1 MFAADTYERSGLFY
15 LGRPIASVDR
25 APLDQPLLYDS
36 RHLLTH
42 GVIVGMTGSG
52 KTGLG
57 AVLLEE
63 AAIDG
68 IPAIAIDPKG
78 DLGNLLLTF
87 PELRADQFAPWAPP
101 NEDPAVVA
109 ARAHEGLAAS
119 GQDGARIA
127 RFASSVQRTIYTPG
141 ASAGARLSLLRSFE
155 PPAAGADAE
164 IARERAVATVSA
176 LLGLVGLDA
185 DPMRS
190 AEHTLVTNVLLSA
203 WSEGHALDL
212 SELLRRIQ
220 TPPFDRIGAM
230 DLESVVPTKQRQS
243 IARSINNAFASPAF
257 AGFLQGEPLDV
268 AKLLW
273 TADGRP
279 RLSIVSIAHLGEAER
294 MFFVT
299 LLLGELVT
307 WMRAQPGTTSLRAL
321 LYMDEV
327 FGFFPPVAVPPSK
340 PPMLTLLKQAR
351 AYGLGVVLATQNPVD
366 LDYKGLSNTGTW
378 MLGRLQTERD
388 KARVLDGLEG
398 VSAASGGAFDRASID
413 ATLSGLP
420 KRTFLL
426 HDVNERAP
434 VLFETRWA
442 LSYLRGP
449 LTRADIARLSATA
462 SSAPIAEPQDGAHPS
477 GATLGSHA
485 PAVAPSGPGG
495 GVSAGGAAPLIAA
508 AASARPLVAAGID
521 EVFLTGAAT
530 AGVAHT
536 PHVLCRLSA
545 HYVLASAQLDAWL
558 APTLVAPLVDDAPA
572 WARAWVFMEPPIG
585 AATPPAGA
593 TFAPLAARAAR
604 AESYTAWRKT
614 ATEHVYRDRPL
625 ILLAAPALGLSSTF
639 GESREAFAARATQV
653 AREQRDAATQ
663 KLREKY
669 RARVEGAR
677 RKLTAADDKLARARA
692 LHQESHVNQTL
703 EIGSSVL
710 GAIFGQGSAVRG
722 AVAAAKRAQRA
733 SRRGEEVDRAE
744 TQAMA
749 ARESLSALEHEVQ
762 GRLAEIGAAHE
773 PARIVIEELQIR
785 AKKADLRVEHV
796 ALAWIAG

>member
-15 LGRPIASVDR
+15 LGRPVASADR

-42 GVIVGMTGSG
+42 AVIVGMTGSG

-101 NEDPAVVA
+101 NEDPVVIA
-109 ARAHEGLAAS
+109 ARAQEGLAKS

-127 RFASSVQRTIYTPG
+127 RFASSVERTIYTPG

-155 PPAAGADAE
+155 PPPAGADAE
-164 IARERAVATVSA
+164 LARERAVATVSA

-212 SELLRRIQ
+212 AELLRRIQ

-230 DLESVVPTKQRQS
+230 DLESVVPAKQRQS
-243 IARSINNAFASPAF
+243 IALSINNAFASPAF
-257 AGFLQGEPLDV
+257 AGFLEGEPLDIGR
-268 AKLLW
+268 LLW

-279 RLSIVSIAHLGEAER
+279 RLSILSIAHLGEAER

-327 FGFFPPVAVPPSK
+327 FGFFPPVAMPPSK
-340 PPMLTLLKQAR
+340 TPMLTLLKQAR

-398 VSAASGGAFDRASID
+398 VSAASGGAFHRASID
-413 ATLSGLP
+413 AALSGLP

-462 SSAPIAEPQDGAHPS
+462 SV
-477 GATLGSHA
+477 A
-485 PAVAPSGPGG
+485 PAVAPQDGARAAVASPAA
-495 GVSAGGAAPLIAA
+495 GV
-508 AASARPLVAAGID
+508 ASLATTNARPLVGAGVE
-521 EVFLTGAAT
+521 EVFLAGSAT
-530 AGVAHT
+530 ASAAHV

-545 HYVLASAQLDAWL
+545 RYVLASARLDTWL
-558 APTLVAPLVDDAPA
+558 APTLVAPLIDDAPA
-572 WARAWVFMEPPIG
+572 WAQAWVFMEPPVG
-585 AATPPAGA
+585 AAAPPAGA

-604 AESYTAWRKT
+604 AESYVAWRKT
-614 ATEHVYRDRPL
+614 AAEHVYRDRPL
-625 ILLAAPALGLSSTF
+625 ILLTAPALGLTSAF
-639 GESREAFAARATQV
+639 GESRESFAARAAQV

-663 KLREKY
+663 KLREKF

-710 GAIFGQGSAVRG
+710 GAIFGRGSAVRG

-733 SRRGEEVDRAE
+733 SRRGDEVAQAE
-744 TQAMA
+744 TQAQT
-749 ARESLSALEHEVQ
+749 ARETVIALEHEVQ
-762 GRLAEIGAAHE
+762 SRLSEIGAAHE
-773 PARIVIEELQIR
+773 PARIAIEEQSIR

-796 ALAWIAG
+796 ALAWVAR